1 MDYGHARRF
10 ATREARRLAG
20 DLYPGPVLMP
30 RGLLRALDPVL
41 AVALGPAVDGR
52 EAFESSFEA
61 MLRGRPDGPL
71 LLALWGSMASG
82 ELPHDAFRRLITLMP
97 RPMPEAP
104 VTRGELVAW
113 MHPRASLLA
122 RITLCL
128 AQRDEAEALPPAER
142 LACGFLVT
150 RLLTDLPKHLAAGR
164 ILLPRSDM
172 EAVGLRREEL
182 LDMVRTPAV
191 NAFLAQGCKWA
202 RELLRQGLPVC
213 EKVGARLQRGLR
225 AAVLRAEMLLRR
237 VRDPRR
243 DIFRIAPTLSA
254 EERWRCA
261 VRAWRPL
268 KAKALPLEESTAAT
282 APPVRTKHQ
291 PLS

>member
-1 MDYGHARRF
+1 
-10 ATREARRLAG
+10 
-20 DLYPGPVLMP
+20 MP

-41 AVALGPAVDGR
+41 AVSLGPAVDGR
-52 EAFESSFEA
+52 EAFESSFES

-71 LLALWGSMASG
+71 LLALWGSMSSG
-82 ELPHDAFRRLITLMP
+82 ELPHEPFRRLLALMP
-97 RPMPEAP
+97 QRIPESP
-104 VTRGELVAW
+104 RSRGELLAW

-142 LACGFLVT
+142 LACGFVVT
-150 RLLTDLPKHLAAGR
+150 RLLTDMPQHLAAGR
-164 ILLPRSDM
+164 ILLPQSDM
-172 EAVGLRREEL
+172 DAVGLSEEEL
-182 LDMVRTPAV
+182 RNMVRTPAV
-191 NAFLAQGCKWA
+191 NAFLIQECMWA
-202 RELLRQGLPVC
+202 RDLLRQGLPVC
-213 EKVGARLQRGLR
+213 ENVGARLSRGLR

-243 DIFRIAPTLSA
+243 DIFRTPPTLSA

-268 KAKALPLEESTAAT
+268 KAKAISQESEPAAAT
-282 APPVRTKHQ
+282 EA
-291 PLS
+291 

>member
-41 AVALGPAVDGR
+41 AVSLGPAAEGR

-71 LLALWGSMASG
+71 LLALWGSMSSG
-82 ELPHDAFRRLITLMP
+82 ELPHEAFRRLVALMP
-97 RPMPEAP
+97 TPMPQAP
-104 VTRGELVAW
+104 VTRGELLAW
-113 MHPRASLLA
+113 LHPRASLFA

-142 LACGFLVT
+142 LACGFVVT
-150 RLLTDLPKHLAAGR
+150 RLLVDLPTHLAQGR

-191 NAFLAQGCKWA
+191 DAFLAQECIWA
-202 RELLRQGLPVC
+202 RDLLRQGLPVC
-213 EKVGARLQRGLR
+213 EKVGARLRRGLR
-225 AAVLRAEMLLRR
+225 AAVLRSEMLLRR

-243 DIFRIAPTLSA
+243 DIFRRPPTLTPH
-254 EERWRCA
+254 ERWRCA
-261 VRAWRPL
+261 VGAWRPL
-268 KAKALPLEESTAAT
+268 RAKALPEAVEATAA
-282 APPVRTKHQ
+282 